1 MLCLPSDIELWD
13 ASAQGNREAFGLLFR
28 RHYSLLYQYGSKI
41 CADSST
47 LEDCIQ
53 DLFIE
58 LWQKKKLA
66 PVHSVKAYLLQSLKF
81 KLYKSFRDQKPVQHM
96 EQVNHE
102 PFELS
107 HETFLIHTQE
117 DQEKAK
123 RIFETINQ
131 LSPRQKEVIYL
142 KIYKGLSYEEVGQI
156 MQINY
161 QVVRNLLCQAL
172 KAFRNLVL
180 PCLVLIIA
188 LNSCALLCR

>member
-1 MLCLPSDIELWD
+1 LLCLPSDIELWN
-13 ASAQGNREAFGLLFR
+13 ASIQGNREAFGQLFR

-41 CADSST
+41 CADSPT

-58 LWQKKKLA
+58 LWQKKKPA
-66 PVHSVKAYLLQSLKF
+66 PVHSVKAYLLQALKF
-81 KLYKSFRDQKPVQHM
+81 KLYKSFRDQKRVQHL

-123 RIFETINQ
+123 RIFETINH

-142 KIYKGLSYEEVGQI
+142 RIYKGLSYEEVGEI

-180 PCLVLIIA
+180 PCLAIIIA
-188 LNSCALLCR
+188 LHSYALLCR